1 MLLPTMVYVN
11 LKLWKFLNVNNF
23 FELIFQENCKEF
35 QNRNKV
41 LIFVADNYRF

>member
-1 MLLPTMVYVN
+1 MLLPTMVYFN
-11 LKLWKFLNVNNF
+11 LKLWKFLKRQQF